1 MRRALFLVLA
11 LVLTPAIATAAD
23 ADGRLSDAERAEML
37 EMLDSSARDF
47 LALIEKATDEQWRW
61 KPKPDRWSIG
71 ECAEHIILSE
81 RMLFQTALDALK
93 TPADP
98 EWATKTAGKA
108 EFIKK
113 VMPNR
118 NPGGAGGASAPQ
130 EIRPTEG
137 LSRDEVVRRFN
148 ESRAEIRKFVVDL
161 DAPAKEHIVVH
172 PFPVFGA
179 LNAYDWLIYVPLHTV
194 RHSRQIV
201 EVQQTA
207 GYPAGQ

>member
-1 MRRALFLVLA
+1 MKRATSIA
-11 LVLTPAIATAAD
+11 LCLLLLPAIALAAD
-23 ADGRLSDAERAEML
+23 AAATLTDAERKEMVDL
-37 EMLDSSARDF
+37 LASSERDF
-47 LALIEKATDEQWRW
+47 LALIENATDEQWRW

-93 TPADP
+93 QPADP
-98 EWATKTAGKA
+98 EWATKTAGKT
-108 EFIKK
+108 EFLKK

-118 NPGGAGGASAPQ
+118 NPGGAGGAQAPQ

-137 LSRDEVVRRFN
+137 LSREEVVRRFK
-148 ESRAEIRKFVVDL
+148 ESRAEISAFVEKL
-161 DAPAKEHIVVH
+161 DAPAKQHIIVH
-172 PFPVFGA
+172 PFPVFGP

-194 RHSRQIV
+194 RHSRQII

-207 GYPAGQ
+207 GYPG